1 MKRLLIFLF
10 AAVLA
15 AGCGTGSHTVVSG
28 RPDDAGVVFMDD
40 SSYAIDVN
48 IDGKNYKVKTV
59 KDVDYKKMRD
69 IKRTAQNMIVIKP
82 GNHTVKVRVKGQNVL
97 TQKIFVSAGDTKV
110 INL

>member
-10 AAVLA
+10 AAVLL

-28 RPDDAGVVFMDD
+28 RADDAGVVFFDD
-40 SSYAIDVN
+40 RSYAIDVN
-48 IDGKNYKVKTV
+48 IDGKNYHVNTV
-59 KDVDYKKMRD
+59 KDVDFKKMRD
-69 IKRTAQNMIVIKP
+69 IKKTAQNMIIVKP
-82 GNHTVKVRVKGQNVL
+82 GSHEVKVKRNGQNIL